1 MKIKNIKVK
10 IKENSIPIFIKT
22 PFITLDNAL
31 KYSNIVS
38 SGGQAKI
45 LISEGQISVN
55 NEVCLMRGKKLRDGD
70 TFSYN
75 NQIFEIKSE

>member
-1 MKIKNIKVK
+1 MKIKSIKVK
-10 IKENSIPIFIKT
+10 IKENGIPVLINT
-22 PFITLDNAL
+22 PFITLDKAL
-31 KYSNIVS
+31 KYSDIVS

-75 NQIFEIKSE
+75 NQVFKIKSE